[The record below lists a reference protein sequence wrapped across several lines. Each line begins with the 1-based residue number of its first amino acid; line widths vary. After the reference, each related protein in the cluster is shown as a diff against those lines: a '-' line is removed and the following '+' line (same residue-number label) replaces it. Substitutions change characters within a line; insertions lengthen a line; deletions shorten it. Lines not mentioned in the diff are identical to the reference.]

1 MNQWRTS
8 RTSDSGRWRKRGA
21 EDKQRRNSDYIKG
34 ERARMHFED
43 IHIIETI
50 FEEDNN
56 GKLMFVFDNVTSNMS
71 IAVGVGVLAEKTN
84 SANGSEYTGVAQY
97 NSEPG
102 YVEKINVHLG
112 NMGCELI
119 K

>member
-1 MNQWRTS
+1 
-8 RTSDSGRWRKRGA
+8 
-21 EDKQRRNSDYIKG
+21 
-34 ERARMHFED
+34 
-43 IHIIETI
+43 
-50 FEEDNN
+50 
-56 GKLMFVFDNVTSNMS
+56 MS